1 MAESGAERENLLGPA
16 GRQEEK
22 QVPNSPMKT
31 PHPALRPLAVAALA
45 ALGLPA
51 LQAQTLFSDNFDAD
65 TSALWTVSTSDA
77 GADTFATFAHDYSAD
92 GIPSAP
98 NSAGTTRGLKFT
110 ANNAAPGAAAGL
122 SASPNGQLF
131 TGDYELR
138 FDLWINANGPF
149 PAGGTGSTQ
158 FASAGLGLGAP
169 AVVWSGGA
177 PAGVPWFGVS
187 GEGGSTQDYRA
198 HVGGTQFGDASGVYA
213 AGTTGE
219 PRNSLNPFYTA
230 LFPGQ
235 QPPLLQQGAST
246 NQTGAVQDGA
256 IGFRWRDVAVRKEGT
271 SITWSI
277 DGNLI
282 ATINTA
288 TNVVQTDGNV
298 TVGYFDPFASVT
310 DAPQFSFGVV
320 DNVRVNQVPEPG
332 MLALGALG
340 AGVLLLRHR
349 RR

>member
-1 MAESGAERENLLGPA
+1 
-16 GRQEEK
+16 
-22 QVPNSPMKT
+22 MKT
-31 PHPALRPLAVAALA
+31 PPAALGSLTVTALA

-51 LQAQTLFSDNFDAD
+51 LQAQTLYSDNFDAN
-65 TSALWTVSTSDA
+65 TSALWTISTSDA
-77 GADTFATFAHDYSAD
+77 GADTFATFAYDYSAD
-92 GIPSAP
+92 GIPAAP
-98 NSAGTTRGLKFT
+98 NSAGTTRGLRFT
-110 ANNAAPGAAAGL
+110 ANNAAPNVAAGL

-158 FASAGLGLGAP
+158 FASAGVGLGAP
-169 AVVWSGGA
+169 ALVWSGGA

-187 GEGGSTQDYRA
+187 GEGGSVQDYRA
-198 HVGGTQFGDASGVYA
+198 YLGGTQFGATSGVYA

-219 PRNSLNPFYTA
+219 PRDAGNAFYTA

-235 QPPLLQQGAST
+235 QPPPLQQAAGT
-246 NQTGAVQDGA
+246 NQTGAVQNGA
-256 IGFRWRDVAVRKEGT
+256 IGFGWRDVAVRKEGP

-288 TNVVQTDGNV
+288 TNVVQTDGTV
-298 TVGYFDPFASVT
+298 AVGYFDPFNSVT

-332 MLALGALG
+332 LFALGAVG
-340 AGVLLLRHR
+340 AGVLLLRR
-349 RR
+349 RRG

>member
-1 MAESGAERENLLGPA
+1 
-16 GRQEEK
+16 
-22 QVPNSPMKT
+22 MKT
-31 PHPALRPLAVAALA
+31 PPTFLRSASLAALA

-51 LQAQTLFSDNFDAD
+51 LQAQTLFSDDFDAN
-65 TSALWTVSTSDA
+65 SAAQWTVSTSDA
-77 GADTFATFAHDYSAD
+77 GADTFATFAYDYSAD

-110 ANNAAPGAAAGL
+110 ANNALPAAAAGL
-122 SASPNGQLF
+122 SASPSGQLF

-138 FDLWINANGPF
+138 FDLWMNANGPF

-158 FASAGLGLGAP
+158 YASAGIGLSAP
-169 AVVWSGGA
+169 ALVWSSSA
-177 PAGVPWFGVS
+177 PAGVPWVGVS
-187 GEGGSTQDYRA
+187 GEGGGTQDYRA
-198 HVGGTQFGDASGVYA
+198 YVGGTMFADASGVYA
-213 AGTTGE
+213 AGTG
-219 PRNSLNPFYTA
+219 LNPTSPRDAGNAFYTA

-235 QPPLLQQGAST
+235 QPPLLQQTAST

-256 IGFRWRDVAVRKEGT
+256 IGFRWRDVSVRKEGS

-288 TNVVQTDGNV
+288 TNVQTDGTV
-298 TVGYFDPFASVT
+298 TVGYFDPFNSVT
-310 DAPQFSFGVV
+310 DASQFSFGVV

-332 MLALGALG
+332 MLALGVLG
-340 AGVLLLRHR
+340 AGVLLLRAR
-349 RR
+349 RS